1 MNRRLNPHS
10 QLGLATLMLTLVLLL
25 LSVLIAYYTSSGAIQ
40 EQRMA
45 ANYVRA
51 KQAAKAAQAGIDLAT
66 DYMKNGGADHDNNGT
81 ADTLT
86 TSALVASGTS
96 ATYKVVYCSTADTTR
111 TCPATSSGTVTC
123 TAPTSLTSVQAFSCG
138 WSDDDTAVQMASQI
152 IQGTPGTSGGKL
164 PPVPLTARGNADLLV
179 GGASILNYF
188 NDLTVWSG
196 GTFFGQS
203 MTGKS
208 FVRDTVNY
216 PYASSS
222 FNYRNT
228 GTSPACN
235 NPPTGYVCAT
245 QGSTTGHDVV
255 QGDTNLSGQTVANLF
270 ESNFGTSQ
278 TDYRDNVATWK
289 VDQND
294 SFSNEQSTDL
304 NSIYGKQD
312 MSIWVGG
319 DASINGT
326 IGAEG
331 HPVILIVD
339 GNLTLGSNAVI
350 NGFVFVT
357 GNLSANGTPTVYGAV
372 TTGGNAGA
380 TGNMKVVYDPFNG
393 TSAPPCGATCH
404 LGTPTRVPGSWKD
417 W

>member
-1 MNRRLNPHS
+1 MIKIGQKQS
-10 QLGLATLMLTLVLLL
+10 QRGLAALMLTLVLLL
-25 LSVLIAYYTSSGAIQ
+25 LTLLIAYYTSSGAIQ

-51 KQAAKAAQAGIDLAT
+51 KQAAKAAQAGIDLAV
-66 DYMKNGGADHDNNGT
+66 DYMKNGGADHDGNGS
-81 ADTLT
+81 ADALT
-86 TSALVASGTS
+86 PTALVASGTS
-96 ATYKVVYCSTADTTR
+96 AVYKVAYCSTADTTR
-111 TCPATSSGTVTC
+111 TCPTTSSGTITC

-138 WSDDDTAVQMASQI
+138 WSDDDTAVQVASQI
-152 IQGTPGTSGGKL
+152 IQGTPGTAGGKL
-164 PPVPLTARGNADLLV
+164 PPLPLTARGNADLLV
-179 GGASILNYF
+179 GGASIMNYF

-216 PYASSS
+216 PYASNS

-228 GTSPACN
+228 GNSPACN
-235 NPPTGYVCAT
+235 NPPTGYVCST

-255 QGDTNLSGQTVANLF
+255 QGDTNLSGLTTAQLF
-270 ESNFGTSQ
+270 ESNFGTDQ
-278 TDYRDNVATWK
+278 TTYRDDVAAWT
-289 VDQND
+289 VDLN
-294 SFSNEQSTDL
+294 SGMSNESSTDI

-312 MSIWVGG
+312 TSIWVNG
-319 DASINGT
+319 DTTINGT
-326 IGAEG
+326 IGSEG

-339 GNLTLGSNAVI
+339 GNLTLGAGAVI
-350 NGFVFVT
+350 NGYVFVT
-357 GNLSANGTPTVYGAV
+357 GNMGANGTPTVYGAMTV
-372 TTGGNAGA
+372 GGNATT
-380 TGNMKVVYDPFNG
+380 TGNMKIVYDPFSG
-393 TSAPPCGATCH
+393 TNAPPCGSTCQ